1 MSIPFNRDIVLYL
14 EVLLD
19 RARRGEVQFLV
30 ASASRVPMSPE
41 GWGSLEVE
49 GFAAFGPLVPRLDE
63 PSLRNAHAKTLE
75 GLAGAVEQAEGAFRA
90 LVTRF
95 DAEGVEEDG
104 A

>member
-1 MSIPFNRDIVLYL
+1 M
-14 EVLLD
+14 
-19 RARRGEVQFLV
+19 QFLV
-30 ASASRVPMSPE
+30 ASTSRVPMSPE

-63 PSLRNAHAKTLE
+63 ASLRNAHAKTLE

-95 DAEGVEEDG
+95 GAEDDG
-104 A
+104 S